1 MKLFGYNIDF
11 NKVQDVSVNMPKT
24 ADIRKRITTPTQL
37 YRGFTNIETYKLAV
51 TRAESLTAPQ
61 RSELYKVYKN
71 IELDAHLTA
80 AVNQRKNLTLSKD
93 FDVKLNGE
101 ENEELEYIIKQ
112 KWFRDFID
120 YSLDAIYYGH
130 SLIQFDSVIDNAFK
144 SVELVPREYVKP
156 EFHIVTNTYA
166 DLSGTDYLEAPYN
179 NWCIGVGKPR
189 DLGLYMKAAPLVIW
203 KKNALGA
210 WSEFVEIFG
219 SPIRIGKTD
228 TRDEETRANMESML
242 KNMGVASYGVFDTGD
257 LIELVESNRSDAFQ
271 VFDMMIQRCNSEISK
286 LILGQTGTLD
296 EKAYVGSAEVQ
307 ERVLK
312 NVAYND
318 EFFIEG
324 VLNYQLVPMMTRLGI
339 FPEGVTISV
348 KAEDDLTL
356 IEQSKIDIELIK
368 TGKFTFTPEYL
379 EEKYGSEVVIVNDP
393 TDVVNIKNR
402 LDNLYK

>member
-1 MKLFGYNIDF
+1 MGFFDRFKKI
-11 NKVQDVSVNMPKT
+11 QDVSVNMPKT
-24 ADIRKRITTPTQL
+24 ADIRRNITVPTQL
-37 YRGFTNIETYKLAV
+37 YRGATDIAAYKLAV
-51 TRAESLTAPQ
+51 TAAESLLSPQ
-61 RSELYKVYKN
+61 RRQLYTIYKN

-80 AVNQRKNLTLSKD
+80 AVNQRKNLTLCKD
-93 FDVKLNGE
+93 FDVLLNGE
-101 ENEELEYIIKQ
+101 ESEELEVIIKQ

-120 YSLDAIYYGH
+120 YALDSIFYGH
-130 SLIQFDSVIDNAFK
+130 SLIQFDSVVNDAFK
-144 SVELVPREYVKP
+144 AVELVPREYVKP

-179 NWCIGVGKPR
+179 NWCIGVGKPK
-189 DLGLYMKAAPLVIW
+189 DLGLYLKAAPLVIW
-203 KKNALGA
+203 KKMALGS

-219 SPIRIGKTD
+219 SPIRIGKTNVRD
-228 TRDEETRANMESML
+228 TQTRDNMEKYL
-242 KNMGVASYGVFDTGD
+242 KNMAVASYGVFDTDD

-339 FPEGVTISV
+339 FPEGVKITV
-348 KAEDDLTL
+348 KAEDDLSL

-379 EEKYGSEVVIVNDP
+379 DEKYGSEVIP
-393 TDVVNIKNR
+393 VVDQNTIQNVSNSLK
-402 LDNLYK
+402 DIYS

>member
-37 YRGFTNIETYKLAV
+37 YRGITDISTYKSAV
-51 TRAESLTAPQ
+51 IRAESLTAPQ

-93 FDVKLNGE
+93 FDVILNGE
-101 ENEELEYIIKQ
+101 ESEDLEKIIKH

-120 YSLDAIYYGH
+120 YSLDAIFYGH

-166 DLSGTDYLEAPYN
+166 DLSGYPYLDPPYN
-179 NWCIGVGKPR
+179 NWCIGVGKDR
-189 DLGLYMKAAPLVIW
+189 DLGLYLKAAPLVIW

-219 SPIRIGKTD
+219 SPIRIGKTN
-228 TRDEETRANMESML
+228 TRDEETRANMETML
-242 KNMGVASYGVFDTGD
+242 KNMGVASYGVFDTDD

-348 KAEDDLTL
+348 KADEDLTL

-379 EEKYGSEVVIVNDP
+379 DEKYGSEVVIVNDP

>member
-1 MKLFGYNIDF
+1 MGFFDRFKKI
-11 NKVQDVSVNMPKT
+11 QDVSVNMPKT
-24 ADIRKRITTPTQL
+24 ADIRRNITTATQL
-37 YRGFTNIETYKLAV
+37 YRGATDIAAYKLAV
-51 TRAESLTAPQ
+51 TSAESLLSPQ
-61 RSELYKVYKN
+61 RRQLYTIYKN

-80 AVNQRKNLTLSKD
+80 AVNQRKNLTLCKD
-93 FDVKLNGE
+93 FDVLLNGE
-101 ENEELEYIIKQ
+101 ESEDLEKIIKQ
-112 KWFRDFID
+112 KWFRDFLD
-120 YSLDAIYYGH
+120 YALDSMFYGH
-130 SLIQFDSVIDNAFK
+130 SLIQFDSVVNDAFK
-144 SVELVPREYVKP
+144 AVELVPREYVKP

-179 NWCIGVGKPR
+179 NWCIGVGKPK
-189 DLGLYMKAAPLVIW
+189 DLGLYLKAAPLVIW

-219 SPIRIGKTD
+219 SPIRIGKTNV
-228 TRDEETRANMESML
+228 RDEQTRANMESYL
-242 KNMGVASYGVFDTGD
+242 RNMAVASYGVFDTDD

-339 FPEGVTISV
+339 FPEGVKITV
-348 KAEDDLTL
+348 KAEDDLSL

-379 EEKYGSEVVIVNDP
+379 DEKYGSEVIIVNDP
-393 TDVVNIKNR
+393 TDVVNVKNR